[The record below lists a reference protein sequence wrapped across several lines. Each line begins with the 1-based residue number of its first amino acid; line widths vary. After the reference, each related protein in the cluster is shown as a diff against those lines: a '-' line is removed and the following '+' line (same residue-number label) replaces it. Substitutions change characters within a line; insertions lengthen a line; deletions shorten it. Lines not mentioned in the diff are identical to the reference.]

1 MQKKHTHA
9 STCAARIMLVLVLLL
24 TTVPSWGQYRRRG
37 GLAEGDHYHFGY
49 VSGHMGY
56 SMLVSHAMGVMPAG
70 GFGGGVG
77 LGYEYRNSGLWANI
91 GLQLSFHRSSLRI
104 DEYNTINEADQSPYR
119 GFDTQGRAATF
130 HYRVNQ
136 TDKVEWNFLDVPVLF
151 GYYTHGFHFGAGVKI
166 SYAIS
171 SCTRATGTYNLSA
184 TNDTYNVIFADK
196 PKEGYTDYL
205 FDNKDANRLNIGASI
220 IGEIGYDLL
229 SSAPFNS
236 SICHVLKLS
245 FYIEYGLNN
254 LAKGNDFTVRL
265 VEPNKDNAT
274 QAKINP
280 YLNTVSAPSRTVPFF
295 TGVKLTYLIG
305 GSRTARRGFHHGCM
319 CYN

>member
-196 PKEGYTDYL
+196 PEEGYTDYL

-220 IGEIGYDLL
+220 IGEIGPLHSTAVYATY
-229 SSAPFNS
+229 SS
-236 SICHVLKLS
+236 
-245 FYIEYGLNN
+245 
-254 LAKGNDFTVRL
+254 
-265 VEPNKDNAT
+265 
-274 QAKINP
+274 
-280 YLNTVSAPSRTVPFF
+280 
-295 TGVKLTYLIG
+295 
-305 GSRTARRGFHHGCM
+305 
-319 CYN
+319 